1 MNDSRV
7 RTSLNVYDCK
17 TNVNTQVMVGSP
29 VSYRGVITKNKYN
42 LQCMTLVQDPYSKK
56 HVAVV
61 SYTLYDP
68 DDRNDHHGFTFT
80 CELNNPEVKASIAS
94 IQIVESASNND
105 LITSQYNSTT
115 EMCSI
120 GSSVYVVHENV
131 RKEDEERDQIQY
143 PLTIRSNYQQI
154 GDWNMAIITANATS
168 ETELFVRFMN
178 SILELKKMF
187 ILHPSIML
195 FLQNIDYREKSDK
208 ITRNV
213 LEKMFNDLDAR
224 VEDGRRRG
232 DFLSSVISVE
242 LNCNEIY
249 NKANSLLWLFEL
261 VRNVQRNFA
270 FRGGGDD
277 NFNILGYI
285 KHFYDNFIF
294 LLMYAGC
301 VNVAQFICNNY
312 VELVSC
318 PTDPGDD
325 IQILTLDNWKERFM
339 KTFDKYNEL
348 KQFKPFFEE
357 KATTTQF
364 DVTLNIIICS
374 NPETHTGIAY
384 VKRGL
389 DNNLV
394 ALTANHQNALQHN
407 IFKSDEDFFNANDVF
422 YSTLMAS
429 DAVNTV
435 DQINF
440 CSFYKFQ
447 RFRNDGTPFITNFG
461 SMVNET
467 VYVSMNIVIDG
478 DATVTSDQVLQ
489 FLKIIIKYF
498 KGLPPGAP
506 ILNIGMSGP
515 VKRIIIGGDFGCN
528 LLHDSEVCAQFT
540 KNGMTIYTMP
550 KNASSFI
557 DVTNVSAN
565 QMFVVDVNLENVHS
579 SSTSSSGGGTSEEY
593 PKRVKRLTIGEP
605 LKISENENENVKL
618 LIINNNNRKKTRR
631 RHK

>member
-1 MNDSRV
+1 MNDGQV

-17 TNVNTQVMVGSP
+17 TNVNTQVMVGPP
-29 VSYRGVITKNKYN
+29 VSYRGAITKNKYN
-42 LQCMTLVQDPYSKK
+42 LQCMTMVQDPYSKK
-56 HVAVV
+56 HVAVM
-61 SYTLYDP
+61 SYTLYNP
-68 DDRNDHHGFTFT
+68 DDPNDHRGFTFT
-80 CELNNPEVKASIAS
+80 CELNNPEVKALNAS
-94 IQIVESASNND
+94 IQIVESESNND
-105 LITSQYNSTT
+105 VVTSQYNSTT
-115 EMCSI
+115 DMCSI
-120 GSSVYVVHENV
+120 GSNVYVVHENV
-131 RKEDEERDQIQY
+131 RKRDEERNQIQY

-154 GDWNMAIITANATS
+154 GDWNMAIITANAAAS
-168 ETELFVRFMN
+168 ETETFIRFMN
-178 SILELKKMF
+178 SILELKKIF
-187 ILHPSIML
+187 ILYPSMIL
-195 FLQNIDYREKSDK
+195 FLQNIDYRENSDK

-213 LEKMFNDLDAR
+213 LEKMFNDLDAS
-224 VEDGRRRG
+224 VEGGRRRD
-232 DFLSSVISVE
+232 DFISSVIPIE

-261 VRNVQRNFA
+261 VRNVQRNFV

-277 NFNILGYI
+277 NFLILGYI

-294 LLMYAGC
+294 LLIYAGC

-312 VELVSC
+312 VELVSS
-318 PTDPGDD
+318 PADPGDD

-348 KQFKPFFEE
+348 KQFKPLFEE
-357 KATTTQF
+357 KATQF

-374 NPETHTGIAY
+374 NPETHAGIAY
-384 VKRGL
+384 VKHGIN
-389 DNNLV
+389 NNLV
-394 ALTANHQNALQHN
+394 ALTANHQGALQHN
-407 IFKSDEDFFNANDVF
+407 IFKIDEDFFNANDVF

-447 RFRNDGTPFITNFG
+447 RFQNDGNPFITNFG
-461 SMVNET
+461 SMMNET

-478 DATVTSDQVLQ
+478 DTTMASDRVLQ

-498 KGLPPGAP
+498 KGLPSGAP

-515 VKRIIIGGDFGCN
+515 VKRIIFGGDFGCN
-528 LLHDSEVCAQFT
+528 LMHDSEVCAQFA
-540 KNGMTIYTMP
+540 KYGMTIYTMP

-565 QMFVVDVNLENVHS
+565 QMFVVDVNLENVPSAS
-579 SSTSSSGGGTSEEY
+579 SASSSGGG
-593 PKRVKRLTIGEP
+593 RGIKRLTIGEP
-605 LKISENENENVKL
+605 IESIKKSENKNENVKL